1 MTGDGVSGWT
11 DVDPLPPEVEALRTQ
26 ALEALDDDLDTVR
39 MIAALDEPGRPAVPG
54 RVRSAGRPGTV
65 GARPAA
71 HVGAMTDEPPV
82 PLSVQLGEVVPP
94 EDPEDWRKP
103 LTWIMAV
110 GMLAAPLWAAVWFV
124 LAPPS
129 DPYAVP
135 AGVMALAVMVASG
148 AVLVG
153 ASQRGALRALLGT
166 LGAGLFAAL
175 GVVVVGSAL
184 ASSTALGTA
193 VVAAASGMIGVFPA
207 AAIGGALSDAR
218 QGRRL
223 ASPIVAGG
231 LTALI
236 AVEVLLSL

>member
-1 MTGDGVSGWT
+1 
-11 DVDPLPPEVEALRTQ
+11 
-26 ALEALDDDLDTVR
+26 
-39 MIAALDEPGRPAVPG
+39 
-54 RVRSAGRPGTV
+54 
-65 GARPAA
+65 
-71 HVGAMTDEPPV
+71 MTDEPPV

-103 LTWIMAV
+103 LTWIVAV

-135 AGVMALAVMVASG
+135 TGVMALAVMVASG
-148 AVLVG
+148 AVVVG

>member
-1 MTGDGVSGWT
+1 V
-11 DVDPLPPEVEALRTQ
+11 
-26 ALEALDDDLDTVR
+26 
-39 MIAALDEPGRPAVPG
+39 
-54 RVRSAGRPGTV
+54 
-65 GARPAA
+65 
-71 HVGAMTDEPPV
+71 TDEPPV

-94 EDPEDWRKP
+94 EDPEDWRQP
-103 LTWIMAV
+103 LTWIVAV

-124 LAPPS
+124 FAPPT

-135 AGVMALAVMVASG
+135 AGVTALAMVVASG

-153 ASQRGALRALLGT
+153 ASQRGALRTLLGT

-175 GVVVVGSAL
+175 GVVVVGSAV

-193 VVAAASGMIGVFPA
+193 VVAATGGMIGVLPA
-207 AAIGGALSDAR
+207 AAIGAALTDSR
-218 QGRRL
+218 RGRRL
-223 ASPIVAGG
+223 ASPIVAGA